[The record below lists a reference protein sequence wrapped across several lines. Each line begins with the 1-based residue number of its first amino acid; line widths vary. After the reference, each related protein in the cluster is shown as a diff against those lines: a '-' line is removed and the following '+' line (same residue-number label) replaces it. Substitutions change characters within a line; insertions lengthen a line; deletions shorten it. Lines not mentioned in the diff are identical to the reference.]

1 MNNIF
6 KNVKVLCTMII
17 AVVIF
22 TSCGNYT
29 TNSNSNTSKVICE
42 QFIVVNESKYDTDFG
57 TLYTVY
63 DKDTK
68 VMYYIMD
75 AYYYHQAVMT
85 PIYNSDGTVRI
96 YNSEV
101 E

>member
-6 KNVKVLCTMII
+6 KSVTIICATII
-17 AVVIF
+17 ATVIF
-22 TSCGNYT
+22 TSCDSSYT
-29 TNSNSNTSKVICE
+29 ADSGYITSRVICD
-42 QFIVVNESKYDTDFG
+42 QFIVVSESKQDTTFG
-57 TLYTVY
+57 ILYTVY

-75 AYYYHQAVMT
+75 SYCQAAMT

-96 YNSEV
+96 YSGEV
-101 E
+101 T